1 MEELP
6 LIAPPTEQTERAD
19 AATNRK
25 RILAAASEL
34 FAQRGPDCVSMQDVA
49 KAAGVGMGTMYRR
62 FGDRAGLTFALLGER
77 HLQLQEQLLRGA
89 PPLGPGAPARERLHA
104 FGRARIALLDDGEA
118 AMLLTTA
125 EAGGATLRGPDAAY
139 RTHLAVLLRRAA
151 PTLDVE
157 YAVNALVMAFDA
169 RLHMHL
175 RRERGWSL
183 ERIQDG
189 WCALADA
196 WLAAGAGAG
205 PVGT

>member
-6 LIAPPTEQTERAD
+6 LIELPTEQNERAD
-19 AATNRK
+19 AASNRK
-25 RILAAASEL
+25 RILAAATEL
-34 FAQRGPDCVSMQDVA
+34 FAERGPSCVSMQDVA

-77 HLQLQEQLLRGA
+77 HRQLQEQLLRGA
-89 PPLGPGAPARERLHA
+89 PPLGPGASAAERLHA

-125 EAGGATLRGPDAAY
+125 DAGGATLRGPDAAY
-139 RTHLAVLLRRAA
+139 RTHLAVLLRAAA
-151 PTLDVE
+151 PALDVE
-157 YAVNALVMAFDA
+157 YAVDSLVMAFDA
-169 RLHMHL
+169 RLHVHL
-175 RRERGWSL
+175 RHERSWSL

-196 WLAAGAGAG
+196 WLAAGAR
-205 PVGT
+205 

>member
-1 MEELP
+1 VVGADDHAELGVALHDVP
-6 LIAPPTEQTERAD
+6 
-19 AATNRK
+19 
-25 RILAAASEL
+25 EL

-89 PPLGPGAPARERLHA
+89 APLGPGAPARERLHA

-139 RTHLAVLLRRAA
+139 RTHLAVLLREAA
-151 PTLDVE
+151 PAVDVE
-157 YAVNALVMAFDA
+157 YAVNSLVMAFDA

-175 RRERGWSL
+175 RRERGWPL

-196 WLAAGAGAG
+196 WLAGAGVARTD
-205 PVGT
+205 PQAP